1 MRNERTRLHD
11 NLRHYLARLERR
23 IEAREALTR
32 RLGTIRLGL
41 VIAGAA
47 IVYVAYQTIGDVVGG
62 LLLVLFAGAFI
73 LTGIRQGRI
82 DRSLDRHRRWLA
94 LKRTHLARLHL
105 DWEQLPPSAIPVA
118 DFAHPF

>member
-47 IVYVAYQTIGDVVGG
+47 IVYVAYQTIGPSRAQKSQEAAEG
-62 LLLVLFAGAFI
+62 LA
-73 LTGIRQGRI
+73 RRKPGRI
-82 DRSLDRHRRWLA
+82 NTCHAFASDGPIGLNVPICS
-94 LKRTHLARLHL
+94 
-105 DWEQLPPSAIPVA
+105 PSCSASV
-118 DFAHPF
+118 